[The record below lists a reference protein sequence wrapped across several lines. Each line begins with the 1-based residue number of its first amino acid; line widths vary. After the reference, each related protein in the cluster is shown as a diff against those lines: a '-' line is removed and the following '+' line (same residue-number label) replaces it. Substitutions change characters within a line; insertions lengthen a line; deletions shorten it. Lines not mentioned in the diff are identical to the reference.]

1 MLSDVEAMALLE
13 AFLFAA
19 GDPIEKTKLAE
30 LMDLSIKRL
39 DLLLDQL
46 KRRYQIDVLSGL
58 RLSEI
63 KDKVAL
69 STKPEHGEA
78 LSLLYDPKNRQDL
91 SQASYEVLAVIAYS
105 EPVTRSEIEMV
116 RGVNSDSIVTRLIER
131 GLVEQRGT
139 LDVPG
144 RPGLL
149 YVSEQFLADFG
160 LKSTQ
165 DLEAVDLLMYDEAG
179 EYTNEDTERKLNE
192 LAEENS
198 NVEHESSEDSD
209 LSETVVIAI
218 DGPSAAGKS
227 TLARELASRLSVLFL
242 DTGAMYRALGLKA
255 LRLGL
260 DLSDETE
267 IRQMLADTDLDVELA
282 SDGQRTFVDGIEYT
296 QDIRTPAVSQAASDI
311 SALSVCRQY
320 CVDLQRALAER
331 QSLVLDGRDIGTYVL
346 PNATVKFFV
355 TARPEVRAK
364 RRYEEMLQ
372 KGESGNYEDVLLEM
386 KQRDF
391 NDSNRA
397 LAPTKQ
403 ADDAIYIDTSERSID
418 ELVEEMLEAVKK
430 KMNENLNVPKRD

>member
-1 MLSDVEAMALLE
+1 MSDVKAMALLE

-19 GDPIEKTKLAE
+19 GDPIERSKLAE
-30 LMDLSIKRL
+30 LIDVSEEKV

-63 KDKVAL
+63 NDKVAL
-69 STKPEHGEA
+69 STKLELGET
-78 LSLLYDPKNRQDL
+78 LSLLFEPTNRQDL

-116 RGVNSDSIVTRLIER
+116 RGVNSDSIVSRLIER

-165 DLEAVDLLMYDEAG
+165 ELEAIDLLMYDEASDY
-179 EYTNEDTERKLNE
+179 EAEETERKLSKF
-192 LAEENS
+192 AEDDADYEK
-198 NVEHESSEDSD
+198 EDWED
-209 LSETVVIAI
+209 EDMIDPLVIAI

-227 TLARELASRLSVLFL
+227 TLARELAARLSILFL

-255 LRLGL
+255 LRMGL
-260 DLSDETE
+260 NPSDEAE
-267 IRQMLADTDLDVELA
+267 IETMLDETNLDVKL
-282 SDGQRTFVDGIEYT
+282 SGSGQRTFVDGIDYT
-296 QDIRTPAVSQAASDI
+296 DDIRTPEVSQAASDI
-311 SALSVCRQY
+311 SALAACRRY
-320 CVDLQRALAER
+320 CVELQRELAER

-346 PNATVKFFV
+346 PDATVKFFV
-355 TARPEVRAK
+355 TASPQVRAK
-364 RRYEEMLQ
+364 RRYEEMLA
-372 KGESGNYEDVLLEM
+372 KGENGTYEDVLKEM

-391 NDSNRA
+391 NDSTRA

-403 ADDAIYIDTSERSID
+403 AEDAIFIDSSERSI
-418 ELVEEMLEAVKK
+418 EKLVEEMLGIINEKVMKK
-430 KMNENLNVPKRD
+430 

>member
-1 MLSDVEAMALLE
+1 MSDIKSMALLE

-19 GDPIEKTKLAE
+19 GDPIERKKLAD
-30 LMDLSIKRL
+30 LMDISDARL

-63 KDKVAL
+63 GDKVAL
-69 STKPEHGEA
+69 STKLDLGQS
-78 LSLLYDPKNRQDL
+78 LSLLFEPTMRQDL

-116 RGVNSDSIVTRLIER
+116 RGVNSDSIVSRLIDR
-131 GLVEQRGT
+131 GLVEQKGF

-165 DLEAVDLLMYDEAG
+165 ELEAVDLLMYDETG
-179 EYTNEDTERKLNE
+179 EREDEETERKLNK
-192 LAEENS
+192 LADTKTEIEDIGSEEY
-198 NVEHESSEDSD
+198 EMKDP
-209 LSETVVIAI
+209 VVIAI

-227 TLARELASRLSVLFL
+227 TLARELASRLSILFL

-255 LRLGL
+255 LRMGL
-260 DLSDETE
+260 DPSKESE
-267 IRQMLADTDLDVELA
+267 IKKMLADTDLDVEL
-282 SDGQRTFVDGIEYT
+282 SSNGQRTFVDGIEFT
-296 QDIRTPAVSQAASDI
+296 NDIRTPSVSQAASAI
-311 SALSVCRQY
+311 SALSVCRHY
-320 CVDLQRALAER
+320 CVELQRKLAKR
-331 QSLVLDGRDIGTYVL
+331 QSLVLDGRDIGSYVL
-346 PNATVKFFV
+346 PDATIKFFV
-355 TARPEVRAK
+355 TASPEVRAR
-364 RRYEEMLQ
+364 RRYVEMLE
-372 KGESGNYEDVLLEM
+372 KGEDADYENVLQEM

-391 NDSNRA
+391 NDSNRV

-403 ADDAIYIDTSERSID
+403 AEDAIYIDTSEKNIN
-418 ELVEEMLEAVKK
+418 ELVDEMLEIIQKK
-430 KMNENLNVPKRD
+430 INGNADGSKEK

>member
-1 MLSDVEAMALLE
+1 MMSDVKALALLE

-19 GDPIEKTKLAE
+19 GDPIEKDKLAD
-30 LMDLSIKRL
+30 LMEVSAQRL

-46 KRRYQIDVLSGL
+46 KRRYQIDVWSGL

-63 KDKVAL
+63 NDKVAL
-69 STKPEHGEA
+69 STKVELGES
-78 LSLLYDPKNRQDL
+78 LSLLFDPRNRQDL

-160 LKSTQ
+160 LKSTK
-165 DLEAVDLLMYDEAG
+165 DLEAVDLLMYDEAA
-179 EYTNEDTERKLNE
+179 EYPDEETEIKLNE
-192 LAEENS
+192 LAAENADSGRQDAKDRYS
-198 NVEHESSEDSD
+198 N
-209 LSETVVIAI
+209 ETVVIAI
-218 DGPSAAGKS
+218 DGPSGAGKS
-227 TLARELASRLSVLFL
+227 TLARELASRLSILFL

-255 LRLGL
+255 LRMGL
-260 DLSDETE
+260 KPSDEAE
-267 IRQMLADTDLDVELA
+267 IQQMLADTDLDVEL
-282 SDGQRTFVDGIEYT
+282 SPDGQRTFVDGIDVT
-296 QDIRTPAVSQAASDI
+296 DDIRTPAVSQAASDI
-311 SALSVCRQY
+311 SALSVCRHF
-320 CVDLQRALAER
+320 CVDRQRALAER

-346 PNATVKFFV
+346 PDASVKFFV
-355 TARPEVRAK
+355 TASPEVRAK

-372 KGESGNYEDVLLEM
+372 KGESSNYDDVLLEM

-403 ADDAIYIDTSERSID
+403 ADDAIFIDTSGRSVAD
-418 ELVEEMLEAVKK
+418 LVEEMLDLVNK
-430 KMNENLNVPKRD
+430 KMNENADVPERD

>member
-1 MLSDVEAMALLE
+1 MSDVKAMALLE

-19 GDPIEKTKLAE
+19 GDPIERKKLTD
-30 LMDLSIKRL
+30 LMDVSGEKL

-46 KRRYQIDVLSGL
+46 KRRYQMDVLSGL

-63 KDKVAL
+63 NDKVAL
-69 STKPEHGEA
+69 STKLDLGEN
-78 LSLLYDPKNRQDL
+78 LSVLFEPTMRQDL

-116 RGVNSDSIVTRLIER
+116 RGVNSDSIVSRLIDR

-165 DLEAVDLLMYDEAG
+165 DLEAVDLLMYDETY
-179 EYTNEDTERKLNE
+179 EYEDEETEHKLSKLTDE
-192 LAEENS
+192 KAETEDENS
-198 NVEHESSEDSD
+198 EDYD
-209 LSETVVIAI
+209 LSEPIVIAI

-227 TLARELASRLSVLFL
+227 TLAKELASRLSILFL

-255 LRLGL
+255 LRMGL
-260 DLSDETE
+260 DPSNESE
-267 IRQMLADTDLDVELA
+267 IQKMLADTDLDVEL
-282 SDGQRTFVDGIEYT
+282 SPNGQRTFVDGIEFT
-296 QDIRTPAVSQAASDI
+296 EDIRTPAVAQAASAI
-311 SALSVCRQY
+311 SALGVCRLY
-320 CVDLQRALAER
+320 CVELQRELAER
-331 QSLVLDGRDIGTYVL
+331 QSLVLDGRDIGSYVL
-346 PNATVKFFV
+346 PDATVKFFV
-355 TARPEVRAK
+355 TASPEVRAK
-364 RRYEEMLQ
+364 RRYYEMLE
-372 KGESGNYEDVLLEM
+372 KGEDVDYEDVLQEM

-391 NDSNRA
+391 DDSNRA

-403 ADDAIYIDTSERSID
+403 ADDAVFIDTTGRSID
-418 ELVEEMLEAVKK
+418 ELVEEMLGIIQNR
-430 KMNENLNVPKRD
+430 MN

>member
-1 MLSDVEAMALLE
+1 MLSDVEALVLLE

-19 GDPIEKTKLAE
+19 GDPIEKTKLAD
-30 LMDLSIKRL
+30 LMDLSTQRL

-46 KRRYQIDVLSGL
+46 KRRYQIDVHSAL

-63 KDKVAL
+63 NDKVAL
-69 STKPEHGEA
+69 STKAELGES
-78 LSLLYDPKNRQDL
+78 LSLLFDPRNRQDL

-116 RGVNSDSIVTRLIER
+116 RGVNSDSIVSRLIER

-149 YVSEQFLADFG
+149 YVSELFLADFG

-165 DLEAVDLLMYDEAG
+165 DLEAVDLLMYDEVS
-179 EYTNEDTERKLNE
+179 EYADEETERKLKK
-192 LAEENS
+192 LSEENS
-198 NVEHESSEDSD
+198 DRKLEETEDHD
-209 LSETVVIAI
+209 VKETLVIAI
-218 DGPSAAGKS
+218 DGPSGAGKS
-227 TLARELASRLSVLFL
+227 TLARELASRLSILFL
-242 DTGAMYRALGLKA
+242 DTGAMYRALALKA
-255 LRLGL
+255 LRQGL
-260 DLSDETE
+260 NPADEAE
-267 IRQMLADTDLDVELA
+267 IQQMLAATDLDVGLA
-282 SDGQRTFVDGIEYT
+282 PDGQRTFVDGIEFT

-311 SALSVCRQY
+311 SALSVCRHF
-320 CVDLQRALAER
+320 CVDLQRALADR

-346 PNATVKFFV
+346 PQATVKFFV
-355 TARPEVRAK
+355 TASLEIRAR

-372 KGESGNYEDVLLEM
+372 KGENGNYEDVLLDM
-386 KQRDF
+386 QQRDY

-403 ADDAIYIDTSERSID
+403 AEDAILIDTSGRSVD
-418 ELVEEMLEAVKK
+418 DLVEEMLDLVKK
-430 KMNENLNVPKRD
+430 RANVNLNVPDRD